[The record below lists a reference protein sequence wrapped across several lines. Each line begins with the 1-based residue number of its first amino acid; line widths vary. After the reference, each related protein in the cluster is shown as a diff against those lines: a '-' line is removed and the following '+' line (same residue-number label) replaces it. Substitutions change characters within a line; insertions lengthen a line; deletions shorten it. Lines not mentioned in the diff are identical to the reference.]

1 MTQEQS
7 QASPS
12 TQAASSP
19 ISKVL
24 LVGHCG
30 FDSGSLTHL
39 VRSSM
44 NLSAKRVNSDDALA
58 KEAGADTLLL
68 INRVLDG
75 QFKAGDGVELI
86 QQLASQKNAPKM
98 MVITNYPDVLEKS
111 VAAGAL
117 PGFGKNDISSPD
129 VSQRL
134 KALTQKG

>member
-1 MTQEQS
+1 MTQ
-7 QASPS
+7 ASNTPPTSKPS
-12 TQAASSP
+12 SAA

-39 VRSSM
+39 VSSAM
-44 NLSAKRVNSDDALA
+44 NLTAARVNSDDALA

-75 QFKAGDGVELI
+75 HFQASDGVELV
-86 QQLASQKNAPKM
+86 QQLASQDGTPKM
-98 MVITNYPDVLEKS
+98 MVITNYPDVQEKA
-111 VAAGAL
+111 VASGAL

-134 KALTQKG
+134 KALTQKA